1 MNFASDNWAGA
12 APAVVEAVAHE
23 AAAIGAA
30 YGESAVDKAVE
41 RRFAEIFE
49 RDVAV
54 LLVGT
59 GSAANALALSS
70 VGRPGGIV
78 FCHHDAHIAADECGG
93 VEFLAAARLMG
104 LDGAA
109 GKIDP
114 QALQAALDALQP
126 GFVHAGQAM
135 AVSIT
140 QQTEAGTVYTPD
152 EIGRIAA
159 IAKARGLP
167 LHMDGAR
174 FANALAHLG
183 VTPAEMSWKAGID
196 LLSFGGTKNGCL
208 GAEALIVFD
217 PEKAGDLPYL
227 RKRAGQLFSKS
238 RLIAAQFDAY
248 LRDGLWLDLARHANL
263 MADRLRSGLA
273 QSGQARE
280 AWPTQGNEVFA
291 VLRRADAERLRRAG
305 AAFHDWAPPRGSGV
319 ALGPDERLV
328 RFVASFATSEAE
340 VERFLAE
347 LART

>member
-1 MNFASDNWAGA
+1 
-12 APAVVEAVAHE
+12 
-23 AAAIGAA
+23 
-30 YGESAVDKAVE
+30 
-41 RRFAEIFE
+41 
-49 RDVAV
+49 
-54 LLVGT
+54 
-59 GSAANALALSS
+59 
-70 VGRPGGIV
+70 
-78 FCHHDAHIAADECGG
+78 
-93 VEFLAAARLMG
+93 
-104 LDGAA
+104 
-109 GKIDP
+109 
-114 QALQAALDALQP
+114 
-126 GFVHAGQAM
+126 
-135 AVSIT
+135 
-140 QQTEAGTVYTPD
+140 
-152 EIGRIAA
+152 
-159 IAKARGLP
+159 
-167 LHMDGAR
+167 MDGAR

-217 PEKAGDLPYL
+217 PEKAEDLPYL

-248 LRDGLWLDLARHANL
+248 LRDGLWLDLARHANS

-305 AAFHDWAPPRGSGV
+305 ATFHDWTPPRGSGV

>member
-12 APAVVEAVAHE
+12 APAVVEAVARE

-41 RRFAEIFE
+41 RRFSEIFE

-93 VEFLAAARLMG
+93 VEFLAAARLLG
-104 LDGAA
+104 LDGTA

-114 QALQAALDALQP
+114 QALQAALDAIQP
-126 GFVHAGQAM
+126 GFVHAGQPM

-159 IAKARGLP
+159 IAQARGLP

-208 GAEALIVFD
+208 AAEALIVFD
-217 PEKAGDLPYL
+217 PQKAADLPYL

-248 LRDGLWLDLARHANL
+248 LRDGLWLDLARHANG
-263 MADRLRSGLA
+263 MADRLRSGLRA
-273 QSGQARE
+273 SGQARA

-291 VLRRADAERLRRAG
+291 VLRCADAERLRQAG
-305 AAFHDWAPPRGSGV
+305 AAFHNWAPPRGSGV
-319 ALGPDERLV
+319 ALGPDEMLV
-328 RFVASFATSEAE
+328 RFVASFATTEAE

-347 LART
+347 LARA